1 MAITVTSKEFNQRA
15 SYVLKLSET
24 QPVFITKWG
33 KIVSVLS
40 NYREYKKHNQTT
52 LAEAFSNTK
61 VAKSE
66 ITDDFQALFEQ
77 ALSDARQETRMTVPD
92 VSEWE

>member
-40 NYREYKKHNQTT
+40 NYRDYRKTQSEPSFEELFGQPTPPVSDKDIEDFDQILTEIRK
-52 LAEAFSNTK
+52 NTHIRE
-61 VAKSE
+61 VE
-66 ITDDFQALFEQ
+66 LD
-77 ALSDARQETRMTVPD
+77 
-92 VSEWE
+92 

>member
-40 NYREYKKHNQTT
+40 NYQEYKKHQQTT
-52 LAEAFSNTK
+52 LAEAFSHPK
-61 VAKSE
+61 VATSD

-77 ALSDARQETRMTVPD
+77 ALTEARQDTKMTVPD